1 MSTLGSRGAFW
12 ETSHCVQSPFCLLPL
27 SPTAFNKACLF
38 RCAIFFFFFL
48 PRCPAPLLYVFSA
61 WFLTVGSCCCKMAFS
76 TSALPLCETVQN
88 VPIPEHGWTLLFDL
102 IKNVCLNLFR
112 YLTCSTS
119 KQLQLHLAFM
129 ISSTSLKST
138 ISLSYQK

>member
-1 MSTLGSRGAFW
+1 MVLEVPSGKRLIAF
-12 ETSHCVQSPFCLLPL
+12 SLPFVFSLCPL
-27 SPTAFNKACLF
+27 RRLIKRVYSGVPF
-38 RCAIFFFFFL
+38 FFFFFL